1 MNNLLLTQQMAPSER
16 VTNLEASTTWAFYL
30 NDTLP
35 RIIRV
40 SLKEFIFQASSQG
53 YGTLRGLW
61 QLRALEWICQRVKKC
76 HMDSGSSALTENGTE
91 IWYNSTTT
99 KFSSYITNVGRQEP
113 ETSVIK
119 WILFR
124 KARFEVIRTALTKIQ
139 VLCDIRHRWLTSQR
153 TLLPPSSES
162 LPRPWTYDDINQKAW
177 ISNFHRD
184 TAATNWISE
193 GASTKLQE

>member
-61 QLRALEWICQRVKKC
+61 QLTLRLL
-76 HMDSGSSALTENGTE
+76 M
-91 IWYNSTTT
+91 
-99 KFSSYITNVGRQEP
+99 SYIYGAP
-113 ETSVIK
+113 S
-119 WILFR
+119 
-124 KARFEVIRTALTKIQ
+124 KARNADVVYI
-139 VLCDIRHRWLTSQR
+139 
-153 TLLPPSSES
+153 
-162 LPRPWTYDDINQKAW
+162 WTYVWQ
-177 ISNFHRD
+177 R
-184 TAATNWISE
+184 
-193 GASTKLQE
+193 